1 MNTRD
6 SLLESIDLECF
17 LDHIA
22 PGEWERF
29 IDKEMAFDFFTRDM
43 TPQELK
49 KELDESE
56 CRNEPEPWPAFEGL
70 KKAVNDLVDANDR
83 LLGEIGDLRHE
94 MGMYREYWLAAEE
107 YFACGVPIPTGSQ
120 ERALMSVRMARVRME
135 EWQNDL

>member
-83 LLGEIGDLRHE
+83 LLGEVGDLRHE
-94 MGMYREYWLAAEE
+94 NYLANDRIAKLEERIEKLLASKFAASSPKLIAKIITLANSEAEK
-107 YFACGVPIPTGSQ
+107 
-120 ERALMSVRMARVRME
+120 
-135 EWQNDL
+135 

>member
-1 MNTRD
+1 MNNVDLIRGN
-6 SLLESIDLECF
+6 LLEFIDLECF

-83 LLGEIGDLRHE
+83 LLGEVGDLRHE
-94 MGMYREYWLAAEE
+94 NYLANDRIAELESALKIMGINPDLVDHANS
-107 YFACGVPIPTGSQ
+107 GV
-120 ERALMSVRMARVRME
+120 EK
-135 EWQNDL
+135 

>member
-29 IDKEMAFDFFTRDM
+29 IVKEMAFDFFTRDM

-49 KELDESE
+49 KALDESE

-83 LLGEIGDLRHE
+83 LLGEVGDLRHE
-94 MGMYREYWLAAEE
+94 NYLAGGRIAVLE
-107 YFACGVPIPTGSQ
+107 A
-120 ERALMSVRMARVRME
+120 ALEKANSEVE
-135 EWQNDL
+135 K

>member
-83 LLGEIGDLRHE
+83 LLGEVGDLRHE
-94 MGMYREYWLAAEE
+94 NYLANDRIAELESALGIMGIN
-107 YFACGVPIPTGSQ
+107 P
-120 ERALMSVRMARVRME
+120 
-135 EWQNDL
+135 DLVDHANSEVET